1 MLAKDIM
8 TTSVETVGPET
19 TVPEIAKRLLARHI
33 SAVPVVDDG
42 GNVVGIVSEGDLMH
56 RPENETERRPS
67 WWLDIFAADGAR
79 ARDYVKS
86 HGLHARE
93 IMSRDVISVSD
104 DATLEEIATILEKNR
119 IKRVPVMREGK
130 LVGIVSRANL
140 LRGLAAAGTK
150 TMASTSDRDIKAA
163 IEKNVRDAG
172 VDMEFAS
179 IVVADGVA
187 NIWGLV
193 ATGAEKSAMRVAAE
207 NASGVKSVNDQVN
220 VMSDMLRST
229 IRAN

>member
-1 MLAKDIM
+1 M
-8 TTSVETVGPET
+8 
-19 TVPEIAKRLLARHI
+19 
-33 SAVPVVDDG
+33 
-42 GNVVGIVSEGDLMH
+42 
-56 RPENETERRPS
+56 
-67 WWLDIFAADGAR
+67 
-79 ARDYVKS
+79 
-86 HGLHARE
+86 
-93 IMSRDVISVSD
+93 ISVSD